1 MSKRNWD
8 RIRSQTPS
16 ESLKNRDVYE
26 DQQLERGEISEK
38 QSPLSRIILTS
49 ILTILV
55 FAFTYVLA
63 SIFQFGIAQ
72 IKSVSNGDTSSIVID
87 TGQTSQSQVASE
99 VDDVLGPD
107 WVQPEYSEDFTP
119 DGIQYTDADGR
130 VFSHEPTR
138 SDYVQIYKDE
148 HGITDDEPDSV
159 LESASSQIE
168 QETTAAIDTSDDSVS
183 VMSGFA
189 AIPYYFKPSLLKIL
203 ISLVISVIFASI
215 MWQVMIRNLKAQNM
229 LSDTADINQYHN
241 DQHIALPEEVQ
252 RKFDWFPDVGAHS
265 NVQVSSM
272 ISHMALVNK
281 GINPVDVAKRA
292 TEDIVDEDGD
302 IEYYK
307 GEVLLDDDSNPITVR
322 KPMIDEKFM
331 DALFE
336 ASGAPDD
343 KMFRKYYDTTK
354 IPYNPGGK
362 DRTKQGGKWDTVAEM
377 INHDWVFPAYEP
389 QRPAGAYVVD
399 TEPVNTMVL
408 AITRAGK
415 GQTVIECWLCLSL
428 LQSLQR

>member
-8 RIRSQTPS
+8 RIQSQAPS

-38 QSPLSRIILTS
+38 QSPVSRLVLTIILTV
-49 ILTILV
+49 LV

-72 IKSVSNGDTSSIVID
+72 IKSISNGDTSSVIID
-87 TGQTSQSQVASE
+87 TGQTSQSQVSE
-99 VDDVLGPD
+99 VSDVLGPD
-107 WVQPEYSEDFTP
+107 WVQPEYSEDVTI
-119 DGIQYTDADGR
+119 DGIRYIDADGR
-130 VFSHEPTR
+130 VFTHEPTR

-148 HGITDDEPDSV
+148 HGITDDVPEAS
-159 LESASSQIE
+159 ESASAQAE
-168 QETTAAIDTSDDSVS
+168 QETTAAATETSDNSPA

-203 ISLVISVIFASI
+203 ISLVISAIFASI
-215 MWQVMIRNLKAQNM
+215 MWQIMIRNLKAQNM

-292 TEDIVDEDGD
+292 SKDILDEDGD

-307 GEVLLDDDSNPITVR
+307 GEVLLDDDGNPITER

-399 TEPVNTMVL
+399 TEPVNTIKIVYN
-408 AITRAGK
+408 
-415 GQTVIECWLCLSL
+415 VINA
-428 LQSLQR
+428 